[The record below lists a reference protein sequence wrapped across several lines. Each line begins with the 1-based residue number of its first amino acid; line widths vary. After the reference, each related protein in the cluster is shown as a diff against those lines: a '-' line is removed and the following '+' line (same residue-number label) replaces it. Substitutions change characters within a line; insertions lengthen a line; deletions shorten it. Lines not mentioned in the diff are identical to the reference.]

1 MQKFNTFEWETQTS
15 SNTPKSK
22 DQKILEL
29 EQKIKLLEKQKSLLK
44 KQVERSG
51 KKAVFFDMMITMQK
65 KNLIFLSEKTPS
77 RAIDRFIREEEETKF
92 YLWIAQDKQTSLL

>member
-1 MQKFNTFEWETQTS
+1 M
-15 SNTPKSK
+15 PKSK
-22 DQKILEL
+22 DQKILDL
-29 EQKIKLLEKQKSLLK
+29 EQEIKLFKKQKSFLE
-44 KQVERSG
+44 KQVERSD
-51 KKAVFFDMMITMQK
+51 KEAIFFDMMINMQK